1 MAVNSNDDAR
11 FKVVEYSP
19 EKAEMIGYSNYSYWK
34 SVFHNFLKKKSAV
47 ALLIVF
53 VALVVFSF
61 VALVIGKYDYRNLVT
76 DSSKGFILPNSEFC
90 APPKPP
96 PPSELKPPNYRRA
109 CATSQPF
116 PAYASTQ

>member
-76 DSSKGFILPNSEFC
+76 DSSKGFILPNSEFLPVSLQSVSVC
-90 APPKPP
+90 LVLLLVFFGDMFV
-96 PPSELKPPNYRRA
+96 S
-109 CATSQPF
+109 
-116 PAYASTQ
+116 

>member
-34 SVFHNFLKKKSAV
+34 SVIHNFLKKKSAV

-53 VALVVFSF
+53 CIFLRCTCNRKIRLS
-61 VALVIGKYDYRNLVT
+61 
-76 DSSKGFILPNSEFC
+76 
-90 APPKPP
+90 
-96 PPSELKPPNYRRA
+96 
-109 CATSQPF
+109 
-116 PAYASTQ
+116 

>member
-47 ALLIVF
+47 ALLIV
-53 VALVVFSF
+53 
-61 VALVIGKYDYRNLVT
+61 K
-76 DSSKGFILPNSEFC
+76 K
-90 APPKPP
+90 
-96 PPSELKPPNYRRA
+96 
-109 CATSQPF
+109 
-116 PAYASTQ
+116 

>member
-76 DSSKGFILPNSEFC
+76 DSSKGFILPNSEFWFGTDN
-90 APPKPP
+90 
-96 PPSELKPPNYRRA
+96 L
-109 CATSQPF
+109 
-116 PAYASTQ
+116 

>member
-61 VALVIGKYDYRNLVT
+61 IALVIGKYDYRNLVT
-76 DSSKGFILPNSEFC
+76 GFYPSKLRV
-90 APPKPP
+90 
-96 PPSELKPPNYRRA
+96 LVWY
-109 CATSQPF
+109 
-116 PAYASTQ
+116 

>member
-47 ALLIVF
+47 ALLILSQIVQRVLSF
-53 VALVVFSF
+53 QTQSSGLV
-61 VALVIGKYDYRNLVT
+61 LIT
-76 DSSKGFILPNSEFC
+76 
-90 APPKPP
+90 
-96 PPSELKPPNYRRA
+96 
-109 CATSQPF
+109 
-116 PAYASTQ
+116 

>member
-61 VALVIGKYDYRNLVT
+61 VAVWTCYSSGGYTNIRTRNSA
-76 DSSKGFILPNSEFC
+76 DAFSHF
-90 APPKPP
+90 
-96 PPSELKPPNYRRA
+96 
-109 CATSQPF
+109 
-116 PAYASTQ
+116 

>member
-61 VALVIGKYDYRNLVT
+61 VALVIGNTIIVILSQIVQRVLSFQTQSSGLVLIT
-76 DSSKGFILPNSEFC
+76 
-90 APPKPP
+90 
-96 PPSELKPPNYRRA
+96 
-109 CATSQPF
+109 
-116 PAYASTQ
+116 